1 MVSSAVSYCGELRGN
16 KMKYRK
22 KMSLTCLLFL
32 STWACD
38 TRKLLEISGELREWH
53 TVTITVDGPVTNE
66 LDDPNPF
73 TDYRLDISFVGPSSA
88 TTVPGY
94 YAADGNAGETGA
106 GEGNKWRV
114 HFTPDEAGIWRYEIA
129 FWSGK
134 GIAGSDEPDTG
145 TPAGL
150 HGLTGSFEVLPTD
163 KEGRDFRRKGMLRYV
178 GARYLQFG
186 GTGEWFLKGGTDSP
200 ENFLAYVDF
209 DGTRDRAA
217 GGNRVNDDE
226 PVAQGF
232 LHTYEPHVSDWRAGD
247 PSWQGGKGKGIVGA
261 LNYLAGKGMN
271 SVYFITMNV
280 TGDGD
285 DVWPWT
291 DPERR
296 DRFDCSKLDQWNIV
310 FSHMT
315 ELGLMMH
322 VLTQETENDQL
333 LDGGELGPERKIYYR
348 ELIARFGHHPAL
360 VWNLG
365 EENTNTTAERR
376 AFARYIHGIDPY
388 DHPVVI
394 HTFPDKKQEVYPPL
408 LGFEHIEGA
417 SLQNLPDENH
427 EAVKEWIDRSA
438 AAGRAW
444 AVFQDEQGPHTT
456 GVVPD
461 ADDSGHDAIRD
472 RFLWGSLFAG
482 AAGVEWYMGYEYPNN
497 DLNCEDWRARDHMW
511 DLTRIVLEFM
521 QEYLPFSEMHHAD
534 ELTELT
540 GDYVFAKPGEIYAV
554 YLPKGETTRLN
565 LEGHSGTFT
574 VRWLNPRTGGELQIG
589 SRDEVAGPGVKSL
602 GSPPADPGNDWVAL
616 VRRK

>member
-1 MVSSAVSYCGELRGN
+1 MAG
-16 KMKYRK
+16 
-22 KMSLTCLLFL
+22 LLL
-32 STWACD
+32 GSACD
-38 TRKLLEISGELREWH
+38 TRELLTISGEFRQWH
-53 TVTITVDGPVTNE
+53 PITLTVDGPATNE

-73 TDYRLDISFVGPSSA
+73 TDYRLDVTFVGPSHA
-88 TTVPGY
+88 TTIPGY
-94 YAADGNAGETGA
+94 YAADGNAGESGA
-106 GEGNKWRV
+106 EVGNKWRV
-114 HFTPDEAGIWRYEIA
+114 HFMPDEVGVWRYEIA
-129 FWSGK
+129 FWNGEN
-134 GIAGSDEPDTG
+134 IAVSDEPEAG

-150 HGLTGSFEVLPTD
+150 HGVRGSFNVAPTD
-163 KEGRDFRRKGMLRYV
+163 KDGRDFRSKGALCYV
-178 GARYLQFG
+178 GERYLQFA
-186 GTGEWFLKGGTDSP
+186 GTRDWFLKGGTDSP
-200 ENFLAYVDF
+200 ENFLAYADF
-209 DGTRDRAA
+209 DGTRDRAE

-232 LHTYEPHVSDWRAGD
+232 LHTYEPHVQDWQPGD
-247 PSWQGGKGKGIVGA
+247 PSWQGGKGKGMIGA

-285 DVWPWT
+285 DVWPWA

-333 LDGGELGPERKIYYR
+333 LDGGELGPERKLYYR

-360 VWNLG
+360 IWNLG
-365 EENTNTTAERR
+365 EENSNTTEERK
-376 AFARYIHGIDPY
+376 AFARFIHDIDPY
-388 DHPVVI
+388 DHPVVV

-408 LGFEHIEGA
+408 LGFEQIEGA

-438 AAGRAW
+438 EAGRAW
-444 AVFQDEQGPHTT
+444 AVFQDEQGPHAT

-461 ADDSGHDAIRD
+461 TDDPGHDTIRD

-511 DLTRIVLEFM
+511 DLTRIALDFM
-521 QEYLPFSEMHHAD
+521 QEHLPFSEMHHAD
-534 ELTELT
+534 ELTSLPT
-540 GDYVFAKPGEIYAV
+540 DYVFAKPGEIYAV
-554 YLPKGETTRLN
+554 YLPKGENVRLH
-565 LEGHSGTFT
+565 LEEHSAIFT
-574 VRWLNPRTGGELQIG
+574 VRWFNPRTGGELETG
-589 SRDEVAGPGVKSL
+589 SRNAIAGPGVKSL
-602 GSPPADPGNDWVAL
+602 GNPPADPGKDWVAL
-616 VRRK
+616 IRRN